1 MDIKKEGSLA
11 APTRDIVD
19 WNSDEY
25 LNEKALDAEMRRQF
39 DSLKFVIVADGAL
52 ISAIVFQHYLILL
65 TTRQMSQLMI

>member
-39 DSLKFVIVADGAL
+39 EVCHSC
-52 ISAIVFQHYLILL
+52 
-65 TTRQMSQLMI
+65 RR